1 MLINILLACEE
12 EGMWPD
18 AIELVLIALLPKPDG
33 GFGPIGLLPTTPR
46 IWMRAR
52 RQASKRWE
60 EENKRPYLYA
70 GKGMGAN
77 VAAWKQAALAEHAAS
92 LRHLTSYAQALL
104 DLVKAFDK
112 VPLWLRI
119 REAIALKY
127 PLRLLRLSIATY
139 RLKRTI
145 RIGKVISKDVFARCG
160 ITAGSGFATTEMRLV
175 MIRAVDRALT
185 FHRTITP
192 TLFVDDL
199 AAEVCG
205 PAHVIKEELGGF
217 IEKIA
222 EFVAE
227 TGQEL
232 SPTKSLCTASSDEL
246 GKALCKRW
254 ERSGINIH
262 FRKKVKA

>member
-1 MLINILLACEE
+1 M
-12 EGMWPD
+12 
-18 AIELVLIALLPKPDG
+18 
-33 GFGPIGLLPTTPR
+33 
-46 IWMRAR
+46 
-52 RQASKRWE
+52 
-60 EENKRPYLYA
+60 
-70 GKGMGAN
+70 
-77 VAAWKQAALAEHAAS
+77 S
-92 LRHLTSYAQALL
+92 LRGVVS
-104 DLVKAFDK
+104 
-112 VPLWLRI
+112 PRG
-119 REAIALKY
+119 R
-127 PLRLLRLSIATY
+127 
-139 RLKRTI
+139 
-145 RIGKVISKDVFARCG
+145 
-160 ITAGSGFATTEMRLV
+160 GFATTEMRLV

-262 FRKKVKA
+262 FRKKVKALGVGLGAGRRRNAGVARGRLQSYMARLTRMRRLRKVGVSTARLIRTGLRTVTYGSSVLGVPDGLLRAQRQAAAAVAAPGNGTGGQNIDFALMLADEGAKGRADPAYDAHLLPIGEWPQARWEN